1 MLGAIRAGR
10 HFAPDTNMAMRPLGS
25 IDQRLAGDA
34 LDLRGWNVI
43 GRDGRRLG
51 TVAELIVDVEQGSP
65 VYINVVPDSTREPID
80 ECWIRVPY
88 RHASLDEG
96 ARRVVLSDVATL
108 GLGTATA
115 GLVSRRAVLE

>member
-1 MLGAIRAGR
+1 
-10 HFAPDTNMAMRPLGS
+10 MRPLGS

-65 VYINVVPDSTREPID
+65 VYINVVPDGIREPID

-88 RHASLDEG
+88 RHASLDEDG
-96 ARRVVLSDVATL
+96 RRVVLSDVATL